1 MIIIKFKYFLSGI
14 LFISF
19 IMPFL
24 EELLSLILTFIEWY
38 KGKTTLKITKI
49 NNQIQKLSGELDGE
63 LSSNP
68 IGFVIPTEED
78 DDDEEL

>member
-1 MIIIKFKYFLSGI
+1 
-14 LFISF
+14 
-19 IMPFL
+19 MPFL
-24 EELLSLILTFIEWY
+24 EELLSLILTFIEWG

-49 NNQIQKLSGELDGE
+49 NNQIQKLSGELDGGS
-63 LSSNP
+63 SSNP

>member
-1 MIIIKFKYFLSGI
+1 
-14 LFISF
+14 
-19 IMPFL
+19 MPFL
-24 EELLSLILTFIEWY
+24 EELLSLILTFIEWH

-78 DDDEEL
+78 DEDEEL

>member
-1 MIIIKFKYFLSGI
+1 VIIIKFKYFLSGI

-24 EELLSLILTFIEWY
+24 EELLNLILTLIEWC
-38 KGKTTLKITKI
+38 KGETTLKITKI

-63 LSSNP
+63 SSSNP

-78 DDDEEL
+78 DDNEEL

>member
-1 MIIIKFKYFLSGI
+1 
-14 LFISF
+14 
-19 IMPFL
+19 MPFL